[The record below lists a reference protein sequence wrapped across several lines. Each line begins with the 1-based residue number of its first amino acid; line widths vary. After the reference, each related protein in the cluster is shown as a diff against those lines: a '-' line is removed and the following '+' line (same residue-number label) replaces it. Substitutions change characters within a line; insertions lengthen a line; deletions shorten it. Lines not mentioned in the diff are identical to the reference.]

1 MILSIHTILSQLTEI
16 QKVVLESIVEDIS
29 YLENTLQTVE
39 DKNLVSLAR
48 LSITFNYI
56 SLETLRNFYC
66 ERLSIKR
73 DKTSRNYS
81 WKAFF
86 TYPKHI
92 GKVDRILKGNEYK
105 SNEYIGFESTKDM
118 ESFIDTLRIQRN
130 LILHRTSLLNKKH
143 NKKLQTYLNN
153 INHTRIKE
161 IFIKSKNCIE
171 IMSYTMELN

>member
-1 MILSIHTILSQLTEI
+1 MILPIHTTLPQLTKV
-16 QKVVLESIVEDIS
+16 QKVVLDSIIEDIY
-29 YLENTLQTVE
+29 YLKNTLQIVE

-73 DKTSRNYS
+73 DKASRNYS
-81 WKAFF
+81 WKSFF

-92 GKVDRILKGNEYK
+92 GKVDRILKGNEYQ
-105 SNEYIGFESTKDM
+105 SNEYISFESTKDV

-130 LILHRTSLLNKKH
+130 LILHRTSLLNEKH

-153 INHTRIKE
+153 ITRESIKE

-171 IMSYTMELN
+171 IMHYIMRLK